1 MSLKFLVTILY
12 QPRETMRR
20 ILASANRW
28 TWEITALACVCASVN
43 DINADQAAKEL
54 PGLRLGPGL
63 ALVALGLIVS
73 AITWVIVL
81 YIVSWIAT
89 PVGRFLLGGTGSAGD
104 VRAALAW
111 GLVPVI
117 WSVAYR
123 LPLTILTRNMHVG
136 PQANPHQVLLRF
148 ISHGGCSIIA
158 IFLFFQAL
166 FAIWSIVVGS
176 FTIAEAQHFS
186 AEKGFVNVIVAIV
199 LPFMV
204 IGAAVF
210 TFAR

>member
-81 YIVSWIAT
+81 YIVSWIAA

-117 WSVAYR
+117 WS
-123 LPLTILTRNMHVG
+123 
-136 PQANPHQVLLRF
+136 
-148 ISHGGCSIIA
+148 
-158 IFLFFQAL
+158 
-166 FAIWSIVVGS
+166 
-176 FTIAEAQHFS
+176 
-186 AEKGFVNVIVAIV
+186 
-199 LPFMV
+199 
-204 IGAAVF
+204 
-210 TFAR
+210 